1 MADDKLV
8 FPIGFD
14 TQSGKDD
21 AKRDTREVLEEL
33 QKLVDKHPLKVKM
46 EISKEDR
53 SSMRDFA
60 DILRKMSENAKKG
73 AKDISSFKAK
83 MAELNKQ
90 WDKLT
95 ASQRAG
101 AEGNALRQQYR
112 DLAREAGGYTSTLQ
126 ASVKAEDKSNQALE
140 KKRQKLIA
148 ANAEYQK
155 QDGYVKRLITRL
167 GLYTAISAGVRF
179 AKKIR
184 ETTAEFELQRV
195 SLGALI
201 QDTAKA
207 EQLFTK
213 IKEAAIK
220 SPFEIK
226 DLVSYTKQLAAY
238 KIEANELF
246 DTMMRLSDIS
256 AGLGADMS
264 RIVLAYGQI
273 KGAGVLKGTELRQI
287 TELGIPM
294 VDLLAKKLNALR
306 GELVTTGDVFSM
318 ISDKAISFDIVKQ
331 IFDDM
336 TNAGGMFYKMQE
348 KQAETLAGRWSNL
361 KDSISIMYDEMG
373 NTAYVNQAMQ
383 VLIEAIKS
391 LTTHW
396 DFMSS
401 VVGTSVT
408 ALALYQLSE
417 KRLIPFFNAHSVAI
431 MQKIK
436 AEKAAEAQSI
446 KALSVGRQLTAQ
458 EQRRLALTKQLRA
471 ADYLNYI
478 QQKNMNTIQLVKYA
492 IRNRNNKQIM
502 LAVRNTK
509 MLTAEQLKNIKSMNA
524 WNSFT
529 TRLTL
534 NMRSLGA
541 SIKAFGS
548 AVVSYLPLAALTA
561 VISLIDNFIIT
572 SKEEKKAI
580 EELNKSTRERALEL
594 DKIEIAYRD
603 VQKAAQG
610 ANREDTA
617 FAKQTYGSKIEQL
630 QKIAK
635 LLEQYNLGNTI
646 DFSVVNAGNID
657 SIFDAWVE
665 KMREA
670 NELSKTFGVRLAKV
684 VNAFQGT
691 IMGWSI
697 FGENLG
703 EDMQDLSESWADMV
717 TNPKFASELDRMRT
731 YVDEMAVVNQDFY
744 RTLSDAVGADAKI
757 ALSQKRRNES
767 DYEYYMRVIDA
778 YNKIR
783 ITAMGAGDAATALTQ
798 VLGGTFRSFE
808 GIDTKEFESDVNEV
822 MHEFNKVYDTI
833 KDKDPLTIRMALD
846 EQFALNH
853 WNDVQKEIVIKELN
867 KERLKLNLELIP
879 TVSSVAPGNV
889 RTGIQSIL
897 QTEFKG
903 LFAPDELEAIVDPK
917 SAISAVEDKMKNAI
931 DKIQLYDKAAIDG
944 LSNTNKG
951 AIEEIGRLQA
961 EINAELEK
969 DAKDRD
975 DTLIKTNRTQI
986 AAIAEQNDAYLEQ
999 IQEKKD
1005 LAQAEYELAKA
1016 AKDRLITEG
1025 LSGVAED
1032 VKREFP
1038 QLLVNEL
1045 SDIKDEGTKKF
1056 LISSKDLVDIK
1067 DIGDLY
1073 DIWAKN
1079 TKAVT
1084 EEKQKLNKVGM
1095 SQETLAEEAVRLA
1108 DEISSKTSELADI
1121 EEQITSLGYDE
1132 LQNRYEQLR
1141 VQLASETNA
1150 KKRKKIEKEIDEVL
1164 ENESYSEGAKLA
1176 LTRSILLMELQ
1187 RKSAAIE
1194 ANKETMDFIDSLP
1207 NLENFWKQLG
1217 ERWNFNINQDPK
1229 GGSREDPWI
1238 ILMKNR
1244 MSYMQDFQKG
1254 VENLSQYMKAENAL
1268 QQEQLVMLTR
1278 GLSLGIDA
1286 KQLKGS
1292 REELVKWFDDAI
1304 KAVKGKIAKLGGK
1317 TWSGLGVEAI
1327 LSKDTKS
1334 RMIKQYQQLLQELFN
1349 QQTDFQTK
1357 KIQEDMERTIK
1368 DLSEKIS
1375 RSRAAQDF
1383 FNNILGLTGNRDLSA
1398 NLTMSVYGDLG
1409 NGLADKVK
1417 EQLNEAF
1424 RDFDVS
1430 ALQKAITNATDEAS
1444 RTVAEADLSK
1454 VTAAGGI
1461 SGLVNNKDYVTLLR
1475 MTKYLPKEMQST
1487 ASALVKNLISDN
1499 EKVMESYA
1507 KLLMKFTD
1515 TAQQRLIIEQ
1525 QTSEQIKKLNEGE
1538 AIALANAASEAE
1550 KEMIKARTSAARQ
1563 ALLGERDLSIFKL
1576 SDDYIRYFSAINT
1589 MSSKTAAT
1597 VRNELRNAMFK
1608 AFQDGSIS
1616 ADELK
1621 KELRAIDQQFNKLKE
1636 SSSLFSAYLKGG
1648 IEERRNK
1655 IREYAD
1661 EIGGIGAKMQ
1671 KMGGLSELSKG
1682 DKNYIDKFL
1691 KIFGKKGSKTF
1702 SEAFNNAGKNVKKMG
1717 KDLSDMSDNLSGTSA
1732 EAEKNFTE
1740 IDNIVKNVKNGIQ
1753 GVSQVIEQIDDLL
1766 GGDTGI
1772 SKGWAY
1778 VSDFGKFAFDG
1789 WEKFK
1794 SGDFL
1799 GAALDSISAVLSIFQ
1814 NIQANKI
1821 ERLNNEIKEQTRLI
1835 EDLSYAYGRL
1845 EAAQESALGSGYIQN
1860 YQQRMQNLLAEQQAY
1875 LKQAELERGKG
1886 KKSDSDKV
1894 REYEQQAR
1902 DAADKITDMMSELQD
1917 YLAGTDITSA
1927 ARDFASAWIDA
1938 YKEFGS
1944 TTDAINEK
1952 FADMI
1957 QNMIVEGIGAE
1968 LVRNI
1973 LQPIYDSI
1981 GEAAKDGFI
1990 DAKEIADIANSVPGA
2005 TQEINNAM
2013 TILMESLKN
2022 AGYDIRQQT
2031 TGLTGISK
2039 DIATASEESILGL
2052 AAGINTQNFYI
2063 SQIHANVAAILA
2075 KMGGTPSASGGVDVK
2090 ALVEIQNQ
2098 HLAYL
2103 PVIAQHTADILV
2115 RCERAATACES
2126 MSRNIGRV
2134 IVPKGSQSSH
2144 QVSVTL
2150 N

>member
-112 DLAREAGGYTSTLQ
+112 DLAREAGGYTSTLK
-126 ASVKAEDKSNQALE
+126 ASVKAEDQSNQALE

-155 QDGYVKRLITRL
+155 QDGYIKRLIMRL
-167 GLYTAISAGVRF
+167 GLYSAIFAGVRF

-201 QDTAKA
+201 QDTEKA
-207 EQLFTK
+207 EQLFSQ
-213 IKEAAIK
+213 IKAAAVK

-238 KIEANELF
+238 KIEANDLF

-294 VDLLAKKLNALR
+294 VDLLAQKLTDLR
-306 GELVTTGDVFSM
+306 GELVTTGDVFKL
-318 ISDKAISFDIVKQ
+318 ISEKAISFTTVKE

-348 KQAETLAGRWSNL
+348 KQSETLAGRWSNL
-361 KDSISIMYDEMG
+361 KDSISIAYDEMG
-373 NTAYVNQAMQ
+373 NTDIASLAMNGMIAILKVMADNWKVVYDLVAGVSGALIAYVAAAKAAA
-383 VLIEAIKS
+383 VA
-391 LTTHW
+391 T
-396 DFMSS
+396 
-401 VVGTSVT
+401 T
-408 ALALYQLSE
+408 ALTVRQALE
-417 KRLIPFFNAHSVAI
+417 
-431 MQKIK
+431 
-436 AEKAAEAQSI
+436 AA
-446 KALSVGRQLTAQ
+446 
-458 EQRRLALTKQLRA
+458 
-471 ADYLNYI
+471 
-478 QQKNMNTIQLVKYA
+478 
-492 IRNRNNKQIM
+492 
-502 LAVRNTK
+502 
-509 MLTAEQLKNIKSMNA
+509 QLKNNA
-524 WNSFT
+524 VWIPRVITALMSET
-529 TRLTL
+529 EAKA
-534 NMRSLGA
+534 A
-541 SIKAFGS
+541 SIAMSKRLVRARVAEATATGLVSKALAKLRVALLSNPYGIAIAAIVGIS
-548 AVVSYLPLAALTA
+548 ATIVNFAWHAKTA
-561 VISLIDNFIIT
+561 KDR
-572 SKEEKKAI
+572 A
-580 EELNKSTRERALEL
+580 EELNKSVAKLQNTKDSVEPLIKQYEELSRKTERTAAEQKRLDSIMKTLADKYPAATKSVEDYGNKVEIAAEKVKALYEAEIQAQKNLLQKKL
-594 DKIEIAYRD
+594 DKDQEKLDRLNETYTNIIDKINSGQKEVYKAAAGKFITVPLTDEEIAELTEKR
-603 VQKAAQG
+603 
-610 ANREDTA
+610 
-617 FAKQTYGSKIEQL
+617 FKIEDEVKALSKAVHDAKVALGIETDDIDKNTTKTFNSIQTKLASFMVDVRNATGEKVRLFQDDDIKSMSSQADAIAKAVEIYKERDERIKTLTASL
-630 QKIAK
+630 QNLTPEEKKETEESIKTSQAYKDAAYSVLKYFNALGKLEGKDEGASKRLQMLQEEVK
-635 LLEQYNLGNTI
+635 LLEQVYAKFKEYQRYMSSNKAIEKTKQYFGNTI
-646 DFSVVNAGNID
+646 SSLRFGPA
-657 SIFDAWVE
+657 FD
-665 KMREA
+665 
-670 NELSKTFGVRLAKV
+670 SKTMVEFLRKYQSAMKSLPKSEKAVLEVGFKADNISWDEFK
-684 VNAFQGT
+684 
-691 IMGWSI
+691 
-697 FGENLG
+697 ENIKNNI
-703 EDMQDLSESWADMV
+703 ERLSE
-717 TNPKFASELDRMRT
+717 E
-731 YVDEMAVVNQDFY
+731 
-744 RTLSDAVGADAKI
+744 
-757 ALSQKRRNES
+757 
-767 DYEYYMRVIDA
+767 
-778 YNKIR
+778 
-783 ITAMGAGDAATALTQ
+783 
-798 VLGGTFRSFE
+798 
-808 GIDTKEFESDVNEV
+808 
-822 MHEFNKVYDTI
+822 
-833 KDKDPLTIRMALD
+833 
-846 EQFALNH
+846 
-853 WNDVQKEIVIKELN
+853 
-867 KERLKLNLELIP
+867 
-879 TVSSVAPGNV
+879 
-889 RTGIQSIL
+889 
-897 QTEFKG
+897 
-903 LFAPDELEAIVDPK
+903 
-917 SAISAVEDKMKNAI
+917 
-931 DKIQLYDKAAIDG
+931 
-944 LSNTNKG
+944 
-951 AIEEIGRLQA
+951 
-961 EINAELEK
+961 
-969 DAKDRD
+969 
-975 DTLIKTNRTQI
+975 
-986 AAIAEQNDAYLEQ
+986 
-999 IQEKKD
+999 
-1005 LAQAEYELAKA
+1005 
-1016 AKDRLITEG
+1016 
-1025 LSGVAED
+1025 
-1032 VKREFP
+1032 
-1038 QLLVNEL
+1038 
-1045 SDIKDEGTKKF
+1045 
-1056 LISSKDLVDIK
+1056 
-1067 DIGDLY
+1067 
-1073 DIWAKN
+1073 
-1079 TKAVT
+1079 
-1084 EEKQKLNKVGM
+1084 
-1095 SQETLAEEAVRLA
+1095 
-1108 DEISSKTSELADI
+1108 
-1121 EEQITSLGYDE
+1121 
-1132 LQNRYEQLR
+1132 
-1141 VQLASETNA
+1141 
-1150 KKRKKIEKEIDEVL
+1150 
-1164 ENESYSEGAKLA
+1164 
-1176 LTRSILLMELQ
+1176 
-1187 RKSAAIE
+1187 
-1194 ANKETMDFIDSLP
+1194 
-1207 NLENFWKQLG
+1207 
-1217 ERWNFNINQDPK
+1217 
-1229 GGSREDPWI
+1229 
-1238 ILMKNR
+1238 
-1244 MSYMQDFQKG
+1244 
-1254 VENLSQYMKAENAL
+1254 
-1268 QQEQLVMLTR
+1268 
-1278 GLSLGIDA
+1278 
-1286 KQLKGS
+1286 
-1292 REELVKWFDDAI
+1292 
-1304 KAVKGKIAKLGGK
+1304 
-1317 TWSGLGVEAI
+1317 
-1327 LSKDTKS
+1327 
-1334 RMIKQYQQLLQELFN
+1334 
-1349 QQTDFQTK
+1349 
-1357 KIQEDMERTIK
+1357 
-1368 DLSEKIS
+1368 IS

-1383 FNNILGLTGNRDLSA
+1383 FNNILGLTGDRDLSA

-1409 NGLADKVK
+1409 TGLADKVK

-1430 ALQKAITNATDEAS
+1430 TLQGAITDATDEAS
-1444 RTVAEADLSK
+1444 RAIAKADLSK
-1454 VTAAGGI
+1454 VTAAGGV
-1461 SGLVNNKDYVTLLR
+1461 SGLINNKDYATLLR

-1499 EKVMESYA
+1499 EKAMESYA

-1515 TAQQRLIIEQ
+1515 IAQQRLIIEQ

-1538 AIALANAASEAE
+1538 AIAMANAASEAE

-1702 SEAFNNAGKNVKKMG
+1702 SDAFDNAGKNVKKMG
-1717 KDLSDMSDNLSGTSA
+1717 KDLSDMSDNLSDKSA
-1732 EAEKNFTE
+1732 KAEKNFTG

-1794 SGDFL
+1794 SGDFI
-1799 GAALDSISAVLSIFQ
+1799 GAALDSISAVISIFQ

-1821 ERLNNEIKEQTRLI
+1821 ERLNNKIEKQRKLI

-1845 EAAQESALGSGYIQN
+1845 ETAQESALGAEYIQN

-1875 LKQAELERGKG
+1875 LKQAELEREKG
-1886 KKSDSDKV
+1886 KKTDSDKV

-1902 DAADKITDMMSELQD
+1902 DAADKVADMMSELQE

-1938 YKEFGS
+1938 YKEFSS

-2075 KMGGTPSASGGVDVK
+2075 KMGGTPVASGGVDVK